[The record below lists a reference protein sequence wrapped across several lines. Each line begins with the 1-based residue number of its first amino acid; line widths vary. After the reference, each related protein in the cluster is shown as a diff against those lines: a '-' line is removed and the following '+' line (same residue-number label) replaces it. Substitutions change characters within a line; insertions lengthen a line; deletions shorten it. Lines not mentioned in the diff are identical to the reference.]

1 LIPCVV
7 ISRWSATGRIDR
19 GCDHG
24 IAAPSGRSFSS
35 DPSKLN
41 GQTFPDFVHPLFK
54 RVESGVK
61 GFIVKVKYV
70 AQHEKSEKPV
80 VTFHVEQHLLNRV
93 TYGDNRIQQNVHRIP
108 CSREKGNSGPEERSR
123 PGALHLETCSL
134 GPATEE
140 VQLKTCS

>member
-1 LIPCVV
+1 MERHGQPC
-7 ISRWSATGRIDR
+7 RIDR

-24 IAAPSGRSFSS
+24 IAAPFGRSFSS

-61 GFIVKVKYV
+61 SFIVKVKYV

-93 TYGDNRIQQNVHRIP
+93 TYGDNRI
-108 CSREKGNSGPEERSR
+108 
-123 PGALHLETCSL
+123 
-134 GPATEE
+134 
-140 VQLKTCS
+140 

>member
-1 LIPCVV
+1 MDRYCVV
-7 ISRWSATGRIDR
+7 PFQGIGTAAVPYRSRMRPGDR
-19 GCDHG
+19 G
-24 IAAPSGRSFSS
+24 PSGRSFSS
-35 DPSKLN
+35 DPSKLK

-93 TYGDNRIQQNVHRIP
+93 TYGDHR
-108 CSREKGNSGPEERSR
+108 
-123 PGALHLETCSL
+123 T
-134 GPATEE
+134 
-140 VQLKTCS
+140 

>member
-1 LIPCVV
+1 VQWTDIVSCQFRGLSRQPC
-7 ISRWSATGRIDR
+7 RINH
-19 GCDHG
+19 GCAHG

-35 DPSKLN
+35 APSKLN

-80 VTFHVEQHLLNRV
+80 VTFHVEQHLLDRA
-93 TYGDNRIQQNVHRIP
+93 TYGDNRI
-108 CSREKGNSGPEERSR
+108 
-123 PGALHLETCSL
+123 
-134 GPATEE
+134 
-140 VQLKTCS
+140 